1 VGKQVLRSDCD
12 KKKDSYYISMC
23 ILYALEL
30 EEKLHKISQEQDL
43 SWDTISL
50 RCLHE
55 TLEEISSLTTA
66 EA

>member
-1 VGKQVLRSDCD
+1 
-12 KKKDSYYISMC
+12 MC

>member
-1 VGKQVLRSDCD
+1 MD
-12 KKKDSYYISMC
+12 
-23 ILYALEL
+23 L
-30 EEKLHKISQEQDL
+30 EEKLYKVREEHDL

-55 TLEEISSLTTA
+55 TLEEIASLTTA

>member
-1 VGKQVLRSDCD
+1 MIRKRT
-12 KKKDSYYISMC
+12 KDNDLYIALC
-23 ILYALEL
+23 IMYAMDL
-30 EEKLHKISQEQDL
+30 EEKLYKVREEHDL

-55 TLEEISSLTTA
+55 TLEEIASLTTA